1 MRLTDFRVLSF
12 DCYGTL
18 IDWETGI
25 AAALRPLSE
34 RRGADRRQDEILES
48 FARHETAQEAETPG
62 MIYSELLARVH
73 RRLAA
78 EWGAPVGDDAH
89 RAFGRSVGDWPA
101 FADSPASL
109 RYLKQFYKLV
119 ILSNVDRRSFARSSK
134 RLGVEFDAVYTA
146 EDVGCYK
153 PDLRGFRHMIAALE
167 DRGSPARRD
176 PACRAEPVPRPRPGQ
191 CARPALG
198 LDRPPQ
204 RRDGRRGDPAAAG
217 GRALRFPFWRHGRI
231 GRGPP
236 RRIARLK
243 RGRRSLPEARSAARW
258 AAPLTQLRVSLGF
271 ASPTLLN
278 PLRPIGGRGKGEG
291 GRSGRCLG
299 FIQGGSAAGR

>member
-18 IDWETGI
+18 IDWESGI
-25 AAALRPLSE
+25 LAALRPLGA
-34 RRGADRRQDEILES
+34 RRGAPPGRDEILES

-62 MIYSELLARVH
+62 MVYSELLARVH

-78 EWGAPVGDDAH
+78 EWGVAAGEADH
-89 RAFGRSVGDWPA
+89 SAFGGSVGDWPA

-153 PDLRGFRHMIAALE
+153 PDLRGFRHMIAALDTE
-167 DRGSPARRD
+167 GHPPGEILHTAQSLFHDHAPAN
-176 PACRAEPVPRPRPGQ
+176 
-191 CARPALG
+191 ALG
-198 LDRPPQ
+198 L
-204 RRDGRRGDPAAAG
+204 
-217 GRALRFPFWRHGRI
+217 
-231 GRGPP
+231 
-236 RRIARLK
+236 
-243 RGRRSLPEARSAARW
+243 RSAWIERRKGATGPGATPPPPPGVHYDFHFGDMAELVEAHR
-258 AAPLTQLRVSLGF
+258 AELRG
-271 ASPTLLN
+271 
-278 PLRPIGGRGKGEG
+278 
-291 GRSGRCLG
+291 
-299 FIQGGSAAGR
+299 